1 MLYLSQLLGAPVED
15 SQGTRIGKIIDIVV
29 MRSITPLTGLTPAAS
44 SASAAV
50 PLPTL
55 VIEGQTEH
63 KWYVPVEDVEWHDD
77 TLRLRMPVEQL
88 STQPI
93 TPSVG
98 AQFVAPDRFFLPVSL
113 AQDVLDKQVIDIAR
127 KKAVRVNDVC
137 LDNDWHILGIDSS
150 TLGLVRRLAPNWL
163 LGTRRGSPNRLQ
175 RPPTNLIPW
184 DHIELIGS
192 QQADL
197 GVAPESTQVEVS
209 RAGTLEGALPG
220 HPTGIQSGQLA
231 ELRPADIA
239 DIIHQ
244 LTPTQGARLLEG
256 LDNETAA
263 DTLEEID
270 TERQSHILEN
280 ISPARAADILN
291 AMEPD
296 EAADLLARLPEEFAQ
311 ELLRLMKPEESEDVQ
326 ELLAYAENSAG
337 GLMTTDYTALNA
349 TRSVAEALEA
359 IRTSIRQQD
368 IRPPYVYCVTDE
380 LQDESRLLGVVS
392 LWDLLVAESTQL
404 LQDLMKTDLITVQP
418 DTDPYTVAEI
428 MAKYNLLA
436 VPVVNSEGMLEGVV
450 TVDDALDV
458 LLPNERRRK
467 PTRMY

>member
-29 MRSITPLTGLTPAAS
+29 MRSITPLTELTPVAS
-44 SASAAV
+44 SASATV

-55 VIEGQTEH
+55 VIEGQAEH

-93 TPSVG
+93 LPSV
-98 AQFVAPDRFFLPVSL
+98 ADRFIAPISL
-113 AQDVLDKQVIDIAR
+113 AQDVLDKQVIDIVR

-209 RAGTLEGALPG
+209 RAGTLESSLPG

-239 DIIHQ
+239 DIMHQ
-244 LTPTQGARLLEG
+244 LTPGQGARLLEG

-280 ISPARAADILN
+280 ISPTRAADILD
-291 AMEPD
+291 AMGPD
-296 EAADLLARLPEEFAQ
+296 EAADLLARLPEEFAR

-349 TRSVAEALEA
+349 TRSVADALDA
-359 IRTSIRQQD
+359 VRTSIREQD

-380 LQDESRLLGVVS
+380 LQDESKLLGVIS
-392 LWDLLVAESTQL
+392 LWDLLVAEPAQL
-404 LQDLMKTDLITVQP
+404 LQDIMETDLITVQP

-436 VPVVNSEGMLEGVV
+436 VPVVNAEGMLEGVV